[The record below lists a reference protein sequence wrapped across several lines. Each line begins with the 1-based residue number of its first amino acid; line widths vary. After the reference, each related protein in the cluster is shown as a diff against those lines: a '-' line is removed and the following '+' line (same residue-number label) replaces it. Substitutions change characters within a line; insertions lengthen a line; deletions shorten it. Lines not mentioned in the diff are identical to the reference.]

1 MQTIIRQWIFYFH
14 NTKRHQNMQQN
25 LSSISVLFLLLYL
38 TRDTQQAEDRE
49 QTNHNRESTY
59 AKRLYDQECA

>member
-1 MQTIIRQWIFYFH
+1 
-14 NTKRHQNMQQN
+14 MQQN

>member
-1 MQTIIRQWIFYFH
+1 
-14 NTKRHQNMQQN
+14 MQQN

-38 TRDTQQAEDRE
+38 TRDIQQAEYRE
-49 QTNHNRESTY
+49 RTNHNREFTY